1 MSNPP
6 FPYGV
11 IFVCVVKDCISKYND
26 SEDDQK
32 NKESGYGNIYH
43 NYLLRDLRN
52 DSISCWVYF

>member
-11 IFVCVVKDCISKYND
+11 IFVCVVNDCIAKYND

-32 NKESGYGNIYH
+32 NKE
-43 NYLLRDLRN
+43 
-52 DSISCWVYF
+52 